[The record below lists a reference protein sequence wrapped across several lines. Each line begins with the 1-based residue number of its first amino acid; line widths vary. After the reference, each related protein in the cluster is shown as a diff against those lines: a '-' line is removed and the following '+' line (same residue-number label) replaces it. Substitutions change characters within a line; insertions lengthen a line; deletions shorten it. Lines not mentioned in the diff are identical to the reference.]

1 MKLNLQIIN
10 LYQLRVKYFI
20 LATLTTSLLFAFQI
34 FPQSENEKINTGK
47 ITGRVYDKDSKHS
60 IEYANIVLLS
70 SKDSSLINGTVTDAN
85 GNFSLTDIPD
95 GKYIL
100 EVRFIG
106 YKSEKFDINISS
118 GSSTINLGD
127 IFISPNALELGDIV
141 VEGERSPVSYE
152 IDKKV
157 IDVDKMQTVM
167 SGNAADVLQ
176 NVPSVTVDIEGNV
189 SLRGSTN
196 FTVLVDGR
204 PSIIDAQDAL
214 QQIPASSIQ
223 NIEIIT
229 NPSAKYNPEG
239 TSGIINIILKN
250 NENLGLSGI
259 INGNAG
265 LDSKYGGD
273 FLFQYKTPGLNYIF
287 GLNYNKREFPG
298 TSRSEN
304 TYIIGNSTSYLNSNG
319 TSARGRE
326 GFGLRGGIEFNLSES
341 DFFSTILRYGTR
353 DNLEN
358 STLSYKNWSDINNII
373 SYQNLTDR
381 KRSGQFAGTN
391 LTYIHKFN
399 PKGHQVKSEFNF
411 GYHDGDES
419 TLTKSWD
426 YNSYYDGRDT
436 KEYGPSRDFELKVDY
451 TLPISEVSRFEAGL
465 NSELE
470 NSDDINELYLMDN
483 QSGDFIFQPDFS
495 NTTRYKDNFHAIYST
510 YNNEFGN
517 FGIQTGLRTE
527 YTYRTITLLNRNE
540 EFKIDRWDYFP
551 TLHSSYKFS
560 EATQL
565 MASYTR
571 RIRRPRGWELEP
583 FYTWMDANNVRI
595 GNPALL
601 PEFIDSYET
610 GIQTYIGSVSF
621 SIEVYH
627 RFTINKIDRIR
638 SVYAENVNL
647 TSMQNIGKDYST
659 GSEIMLIFDPF
670 KFWNVNLMGN
680 FYNYKINGVL
690 FNEPFERTSFN
701 WSTRFNNLFKLG
713 PSTQLQINVNYNS
726 PGISSQGNWKSFFT
740 TDVSIKH
747 NLFDKILSLTL
758 QVRDLFGTAKHE
770 FNSSGPDF
778 NSYNYFEHKSPV
790 VMLNARI
797 NLNNYKQKDERGDT
811 ENGNNTT
818 EEF

>member
-1 MKLNLQIIN
+1 MRYKLSNFVYHLFKT
-10 LYQLRVKYFI
+10 KYFFLLSI
-20 LATLTTSLLFAFQI
+20 TASLLISFQVL
-34 FPQSENEKINTGK
+34 PQSENGKINGGK
-47 ITGRVYDKDSKHS
+47 ISGKVYDKDSQHS

-70 SKDSSLINGTVTDAN
+70 PKDSSLINGTVTDAN
-85 GNFSLTDIPD
+85 GNFTIDDIPV

-118 GSSTINLGD
+118 SSAAINLGN
-127 IFISPNALELGDIV
+127 IYISPNALELNDIV
-141 VEGERSPVSYE
+141 VEGERSPVSYQ

-157 IDVDKMQTVM
+157 IDVDKIQTVI

-196 FTVLVDGR
+196 FTVLIDGR

-273 FLFQYKTPGLNYIF
+273 FLFQYKTPGINYIF
-287 GLNYNKREFPG
+287 GLNYNKRTFPG

-304 TYIIGNSTSYLNSNG
+304 TYLIGNSTSYLNSSGN
-319 TSARGRE
+319 SERGRE

-358 STLSYKNWSDINNII
+358 STLNYNSWSTTDNIF
-373 SYQNLTDR
+373 SYQNITDR
-381 KRSGQFAGTN
+381 SRKGQFAGTN

-399 PKGHQVKSEFNF
+399 PKGHQLKSEFNF

-436 KEYGPSRDFELKVDY
+436 KEYGPSRDYELKVDY
-451 TLPISEVSRFEAGL
+451 TLPISEVSKFEAGL

-470 NSDDINELYLMDN
+470 NSDDINELYILDT
-483 QSGDFIFQPDFS
+483 QSSAFIFQPEFS
-495 NTTRYKDNFHAIYST
+495 NTTRYKDNYQALYST

-517 FGIQTGLRTE
+517 LGLQAGFRTE
-527 YTYRTITLLNRNE
+527 YTFRTITLLNRNE

-551 TLHSSYKFS
+551 TFHLSYKFS
-560 EATQL
+560 EATQY

-571 RIRRPRGWELEP
+571 RIQRPHGWELEP
-583 FYTWMDANNVRI
+583 FYTWIDANNVRI

-610 GIQTYIGSVSF
+610 GIQTYIGSVSL
-621 SIEVYH
+621 SVEVYH
-627 RFTINKIDRIR
+627 RFTKNKIDRIR

-647 TSMQNIGKDYST
+647 TSIQNIGQDYST

-670 KFWNVNLMGN
+670 TFWNVNLMGN
-680 FYNYKINGVL
+680 LYNYKIDGIL

-701 WSTRFNNLFKLG
+701 WNTRFNNMFKLG
-713 PSTQLQINVNYNS
+713 TSTQLQINLNYNS
-726 PGISSQGNWKSFFT
+726 PGVSSQGNWKSFFT
-740 TDVSIKH
+740 TDVSVKH
-747 NLFDKILSLTL
+747 DLFDKLLSLTL

-778 NSYNYFEHKSPV
+778 YSYNYFEHKSPL

-797 NLNNYKQKDERGDT
+797 NLNNYKQKEDRGDT
-811 ENGNNTT
+811 ENGNNSS

>member
-1 MKLNLQIIN
+1 MKINLQFLTFN
-10 LYQLRVKYFI
+10 QLKVKYFI
-20 LATLTTSLLFAFQI
+20 LIILTTLLFFTIQI
-34 FPQSENEKINTGK
+34 FPQSINEKKSGGK
-47 ITGRVYDKDSKHS
+47 IIGRVYDRESKHS

-70 SKDSSLINGTVTDAN
+70 PTDSSLVNGTVTDAA
-85 GNFSLTDIPD
+85 GNFTLDDIPI

-106 YKSEKFDINISS
+106 YKSEKFNINISS
-118 GSSTINLGD
+118 SSTTINLGD
-127 IFISPNALELGDIV
+127 IFISPNALELNDIV
-141 VEGERSPVSYE
+141 VEGERSPVSYQ

-239 TSGIINIILKN
+239 TAGIINIILKN

-273 FLFQYKTPGLNYIF
+273 FLFQYKTTGLNYIF
-287 GLNYNKREFPG
+287 GLNYNKRTFPG
-298 TSRSEN
+298 SSRSEN

-319 TSARGRE
+319 SSERGRE
-326 GFGLRGGIEFNLSES
+326 GFGLRGGIEFNLGES

-358 STLSYKNWSDINNII
+358 STLNYKNWSDPANVL
-373 SYQNLTDR
+373 SYQNITDR
-381 KRSGQFAGTN
+381 SRKGQFAGTN

-399 PKGHQVKSEFNF
+399 SKEHQLKSEFNF

-426 YNSYYDGRDT
+426 YTSFYDGRDT
-436 KEYGPSRDFELKVDY
+436 KEFGPSRDFEIKIDY
-451 TLPISEVSRFEAGL
+451 TLPISEVSRFEAGF
-465 NSELE
+465 NSEME
-470 NSDDINELYLMDN
+470 NSDDVNELYLMDY
-483 QSGDFIFQPDFS
+483 QSGNFIYQPDFS
-495 NTTRYKDNFHAIYST
+495 NTTRYNDNFHAIYGT
-510 YNNEFGN
+510 YNNEFN
-517 FGIQTGLRTE
+517 NLGLQAGFRTE
-527 YTYRTITLLNRNE
+527 YTYRTVTLLNRNE

-551 TLHSSYKFS
+551 TLHSSYKLS

-610 GIQTYIGSVSF
+610 GIQTYIGTVSVSV
-621 SIEVYH
+621 EVYH
-627 RFTINKIDRIR
+627 RFTKNKIDRIR

-647 TSMQNIGKDYST
+647 TSMQNIGQDYST
-659 GSEIMLIFDPF
+659 GSEIMIIFDPLS
-670 KFWNVNLMGN
+670 FWNINLMGN
-680 FYNYKINGVL
+680 LYNYKINGIL
-690 FNEPFERTSFN
+690 FDEPFERTSFN
-701 WSTRFNNLFKLG
+701 WNTRFNNMFRLG
-713 PSTQLQINVNYNS
+713 QSTQLQINLNYNS

-740 TDVSIKH
+740 TDVSVKH
-747 NLFDKILSLTL
+747 DLFDKLLSLTL

-778 NSYNYFEHKSPV
+778 YSYNYFEHKSPV

-797 NLNNYKQKDERGDT
+797 NLNNYKQKDERSDA
-811 ENGNNTT
+811 ENGNSTQ